1 MLREGKITGAPFETD
16 AEFRLRLEQAA
27 REERDEAVCLMRQKF
42 ETKLRSAADKVI
54 RAREAVAGQKTQARS
69 AQVQTA
75 ISVGTSL
82 LGALFGKRASGLG
95 HITRAGTAARGAARA
110 MKESAEVG
118 TAEEKLAAAEAVAA
132 ELEAELERKAA
143 EIPSPSALVSSPV
156 ILRLK
161 LLPSTLRIESTGILW
176 SS

>member
-1 MLREGKITGAPFETD
+1 
-16 AEFRLRLEQAA
+16 
-27 REERDEAVCLMRQKF
+27 
-42 ETKLRSAADKVI
+42 
-54 RAREAVAGQKTQARS
+54 
-69 AQVQTA
+69 
-75 ISVGTSL
+75 VGTSL

-118 TAEEKLAAAEAVAA
+118 TAEEKLAAAEAIAA
-132 ELEAELERKAA
+132 ELEAELERKAT

-176 SS
+176 NS